1 MILSTCRSQYYGSYY
16 LDLPLFM
23 NYQQTI
29 NYLFTRL
36 PMFSRIGAA
45 AIRKD
50 LTNTYALCKE
60 LGNPHTKFKS
70 VHIAGTNGKG
80 STSHMLAAVL
90 QKAGY
95 KTGLY
100 TSPHLHDFRERIR
113 INGVMIPEESV
124 IDFTQRVQPLID
136 NIEPSFFEITV
147 AMAFDYFAREK
158 VDIAIIE
165 VGLGGRLDSTNV
177 ITPELSVITNI
188 GFDHM
193 NLLGNT
199 LAAIAGEK
207 AGIIKKNIPVVIGEY
222 LPETKTVFEKIAA
235 EQSAPIYFSGTP
247 RYVSDWKYGKNHSTV
262 TVVNKANDDHEIYQL
277 DLPGYYQNKNLL
289 TVLESVQQLQ
299 EKGWRITRQQVKEG
313 LAQAKKLTGLHGRWE
328 LIHTRPDIILDVAH
342 NEDGIEQL
350 LIQLEMADHHQLHLI
365 IGMVKDKEV
374 EKVLALLPKEAIYYF
389 TQAQIPRALD
399 KDKLSSMALAIGLRG
414 KSYSNV
420 NAAMKAARSN
430 AQADDLILVC
440 GSVFI
445 VAEVIH

>member
-1 MILSTCRSQYYGSYY
+1 
-16 LDLPLFM
+16 M
-23 NYQQTI
+23 NYQQII

-50 LTNTYALCKE
+50 LTNTYSLCKE

-80 STSHMLAAVL
+80 STSHMLAAIL

-113 INGVMIPEESV
+113 INGAMIPEESV
-124 IDFTQRVQPLID
+124 IDFTERVQPLID
-136 NIEPSFFEITV
+136 IIEPSFFEITV
-147 AMAFDYFAREK
+147 VMAFDYFAREK

-177 ITPELSVITNI
+177 IIPELSVITYI

-199 LAAIAGEK
+199 LEAIAGEK

-222 LPETKTVFEKIAA
+222 LPETKPVFEKIAA
-235 EQSAPIYFSGTP
+235 AQSAPIHFSGTQ

-262 TVVNKANDDHEIYQL
+262 TVVNKQTDEHEIYQL

-299 EKGWRITRQQVKEG
+299 QKGWHISRQQIKDG
-313 LAQAKKLTGLHGRWE
+313 LSQAKKLTGLHGRWE

-342 NEDGIEQL
+342 NEDGIKQL
-350 LIQLEMADHHQLHLI
+350 LIQLELADHHQLHLI

-399 KDKLSSMALAIGLRG
+399 TDKLSSMALAIGLRG
-414 KSYSNV
+414 KSYPHV
-420 NAAMKAARSN
+420 AAAMKAAQTHAHAN
-430 AQADDLILVC
+430 DLILVC

-445 VAEVIH
+445 VAEVIL